1 MQSIRSLLL
10 RMGLLRFVSAKSP
23 IFIFWALVLASSATS
38 WARLGVDHQMALG
51 NPTDATTDSS
61 KTNNYLIVRSQ
72 YAMSYNGITH
82 QANWV
87 SWSYST
93 ADSGSTGRTDAW
105 SEETA
110 LPAGYYRVGISSF
123 GSSFGESW
131 DRGHM
136 CPSADRTLTVTDNQ
150 LTFRMSNIIPQAAQN
165 NQGLWGNF
173 ENYTRGL
180 ATDGDEILV
189 ISGPAQFTGN
199 RLFNQ
204 MAVPGS
210 VWKIIVEVPGTPTN
224 VPAASRITTNSRVIA
239 LLTPNTASGVSQKT
253 WQNFITSVE
262 EIEAITG
269 FKFFSN
275 VDPSVATYLKN
286 IVDTGSGQPT
296 TKPTVITGFSPVS
309 GPAGTTVTLSG
320 YNFGTSPAVEFNG
333 VPAPVVGLSGGSTI
347 TVTVPAGAGSGPIT
361 VTGTGGTDTSATDF
375 TVATGTEPT
384 LGVSPVSLTT
394 LSSIQGAAGTSQSY
408 TVTGSNLTGAITV
421 TAPVNFEVS
430 LDNTDFAGTQTISF
444 SSGSVSRTMYVRIQS
459 TAPLGSVSGTVTHSG
474 GGATIQNLSV
484 SGTVA
489 SNQPLLTLSTTSL
502 TGFSA
507 LQGSA
512 STSKS
517 YTVSGVNLSGAVTV
531 TPPSGYEISTNNSS
545 FVATSISLTPSGTTL
560 GATTLY
566 ARIHSSASVGTVSG
580 QITHSGGGATSQN
593 LSVSGTVTAYT
604 PGQASDVY
612 WNFTTD
618 TPTSGVPAGVTVG
631 AVSQGNNNGTTPM
644 LTTTAASSGYAG
656 ASGGNNAGAAARIGS
671 LVTGANGSAYFEF
684 TLTPSANANFTLTGI
699 SFGSRSTSTGPQAF
713 TLRSSADNYTS
724 PIATGTVSATST
736 WALQTI
742 SGLAFSAGTATTF
755 RIYGYNGTGSA
766 TAGTANWRVDD
777 LKITVSA
784 QVPVVTPVITSTNM
798 VTATNYADFS
808 YQIVTASTNALSFNA
823 SGLPGGLSINTANGL
838 ISGTPA
844 TTPGTY
850 TIALSAINSA
860 GEGNQNLTLTLLK
873 NPGAPTITSSTNAI
887 AYLRSA
893 FNFTATAN
901 PAATAWTI
909 AGLPSG
915 LTNSGATISG
925 IPTSTGTFNVA
936 ITATN
941 SLGNDSQ
948 SLSLTV
954 VDPVITL
961 STNSIAGLSSTVGK
975 EGSVQAYMI
984 SGSNLTSNITVT
996 APTDFR
1002 ISEDGVNFT
1011 NNPITLAPSDG
1022 VLSDKMLFVSL
1033 ATNAPAGARSG
1044 TMTHTGGGALSQN
1057 LPVAGTVIQ
1066 PVLSLSTNSLA
1077 GFSTRVGVASGTQ
1090 SYTLSGTDL
1099 TGGITVTPP
1108 AGFELSTDNTT
1119 FFKSLLLIPGAGRL
1133 GSTTIFVRISSAAFE
1148 GVMTGT
1154 ILHEGGDAVSQ
1165 NLSVSGAVVQPLITL
1180 SANSLLAFNANLGSA
1195 SAAQTY
1201 TVSGSNLTG
1210 SITVSAPAGF
1220 EVSLDGSSY
1229 SSSRSLVPVAGTLG
1243 IQNLHVRLSSS
1254 APLGLSAG
1262 TITHS
1267 GGDAAQQGVEVSG
1280 TVISAT
1286 PVLSLS
1292 TSSLSGFSAL
1302 AGTTGASQSYTIS
1315 GSRLTSSVVVLAPTG
1330 YELSLDEAIYATSL
1344 TLSPSAGAIHNLP
1357 IFVRLASSASAGSVE
1372 GSVLHTSGGA
1382 QSVGLT
1388 VNGAVTAAT
1397 PVLALSAATLTGF
1410 SATAGIPGASQTY
1423 QVSGVYLKGPIT
1435 VTPSSSFEVS
1445 QDGTNF
1451 ATNLT
1456 LVPSGGALSNVPVMV
1471 RISSLASTGNISG
1484 TVLHAGGGASN
1495 QILSVNGQVSS
1506 PAAPPAIISTLSGA
1520 VYSNS
1525 SFSYTI
1531 LLATNTNN
1539 TNTTYTFGA
1548 SNLPAGFTINASTG
1562 LISGTSTNVSRT
1574 NLIQLFASSTQG
1586 VATAT
1591 YRLRTMT
1598 AAEQT
1603 NLPLSVVVNKY
1614 HNATVDRIEL
1624 LVTGDDVDGPPVDM
1638 RGMVIKDYNSNMGSD
1653 QGGKYVFNP
1662 ISLWSRVK
1670 AGTLIIL
1677 SAGTSSAEDLDP
1689 SDFVLRVNLGN
1700 STCFTTAAGGFD
1712 IGNTEM
1718 VMIKTADA
1726 GVDGVAGGIH
1736 ALAGGS
1742 PGTQYNNFKGRKMVN
1757 TQGLNGGSRTMLGAI
1772 NSNATLA
1779 DFYSST
1785 GAGTANNLIFGSP
1798 NSTGNSNFINALR
1811 AKDQDGPVITVAGTS
1826 PVTIAHGSSYTDAG
1840 ASATDTVNGS
1850 RTVVTNNP
1858 VNPSAVGAYT
1868 VTYTA
1873 SDVAGNVGTA
1883 TRIVNVIDRTPP
1895 LITLLGSS
1903 TVQVTYGA
1911 SFSDPGA
1918 SATDAVDG
1926 NLTSYIQVFR
1936 PIQSASVGSY
1946 TLQYVVTDFSGNTSE
1961 TLSRTVQV
1969 IKATPTITMPP
1980 TASAI
1985 TVGQSLSSS
1994 GLSGGTASVP
2004 GTFAWTSPSAVPGST
2019 GSYEFT
2025 FTPVDSANYN
2035 TATGMVSVTVNA
2047 NPLTGWA
2054 GNYGLSG
2061 ANAGA
2066 DADPDRDGFSNA
2078 LEYAFG
2084 LNPSVPGG
2092 EPAALSQ
2099 GSSEVK
2105 LTFLQKEAGGIAYAV
2120 KSTANLSGG
2129 FTNTVTPQL
2138 SVNQSGVPSGYKR
2151 YEATIPATSGRGF
2164 LKVEATLP

>member
-1 MQSIRSLLL
+1 MQSIRSFLL
-10 RMGLLRFVSAKSP
+10 RMGLLRFVPAKSP
-23 IFIFWALVLASSATS
+23 IFIFGALVLVNSATS
-38 WARLGVDHQMALG
+38 WARLGVDYQMALG
-51 NPTDATTDSS
+51 NPTAATTDSS

-87 SWSYST
+87 SWSYSSS
-93 ADSGSTGRTDAW
+93 DSGSTGRTDAW
-105 SEETA
+105 SEEAA

-173 ENYTRGL
+173 ENYTRSL
-180 ATDGDEILV
+180 ATDGDEILI

-210 VWKIIVEVPGTPTN
+210 VWKIVVEVPGTPTN
-224 VPAASRITTNSRVIA
+224 IPAASRITTNSRVIA

-262 EIEAITG
+262 EIEAVTG
-269 FKFFSN
+269 FRFFSN

-286 IVDTGSGQPT
+286 IVDTGNGQPA

-320 YNFGTSPAVEFNG
+320 YNFGASPAVEFNG
-333 VPAPVVGLSGGSTI
+333 VAAPVVGVSGGSMI

-361 VTGTGGTDTSATDF
+361 VTGTGGTDTSAADF

-408 TVTGSNLTGAITV
+408 TVNGSNLTGAITV
-421 TAPVNFEVS
+421 TAPANFEVS
-430 LDNTDFAGTQTISF
+430 LDNTSFAETQTISPN
-444 SSGSVSRTMYVRIQS
+444 SGSISRTLYVRIQS
-459 TAPLGSVSGTVTHSG
+459 AAILGSVSGTVTHSG
-474 GGATIQNLSV
+474 GGATTQNLSV
-484 SGTVA
+484 SGTVV
-489 SNQPLLTLSTTSL
+489 SNQPSLTLSTASL
-502 TGFSA
+502 SGFSA
-507 LQGSA
+507 LQGSP

-531 TPPSGYEISTNNSS
+531 TPPSGYEISTNNST
-545 FVATSISLTPSGTTL
+545 FVTTSISLTPSGTTL

-566 ARIHSSASVGTVSG
+566 ARIHSSAPVGTVSG

-593 LSVSGTVTAYT
+593 LPVSGTVTAYA
-604 PGQASDVY
+604 PGQAADVY

-618 TPTSGVPAGVTVG
+618 TPTSGAPAGVTVS
-631 AVSQGNNNGTTPM
+631 AVSQGNNNGTTTM
-644 LTTTAASSGYAG
+644 LTTTSASSGYVG

-671 LVTGANGSAYFEF
+671 LVTAANGSAYFEF
-684 TLTPSANANFTLTGI
+684 TLTPSANVTFALTAI
-699 SFGSRSTSTGPQAF
+699 SFGSRSTGTGPQAF
-713 TLRSSADNYTS
+713 TLRSSANGYASD
-724 PIATGTVSATST
+724 IATGTMSANST
-736 WALQTI
+736 WAFQAI
-742 SGLAFSAGTATTF
+742 SGLAFSSATPTTF
-755 RIYGYNGTGSA
+755 RIYGYNGAGSA
-766 TAGTANWRVDD
+766 TVGTANWRIDD
-777 LKITVSA
+777 LNVTISA
-784 QVPVVTPVITSTNM
+784 QVPVVIPVITSTNAA
-798 VTATNYADFS
+798 TATNYAAFS
-808 YQIVTASTNALSFNA
+808 YQILTASNNTLSYNA
-823 SGLPGGLSINTANGL
+823 SGLPSGLSVNTTNGL

-844 TTPGTY
+844 VTPGTY
-850 TIALSAINSA
+850 TVGLSAINSA
-860 GEGNQNLTLTLLK
+860 GEGTQNLTLTLLR
-873 NPGAPTITSSTNAI
+873 NPGAPTITSSTNAT

-893 FNFTATAN
+893 FSFTATAS
-901 PAATAWTI
+901 PAATSFSFT
-909 AGLPSG
+909 GLPGG

-925 IPTSTGTFNVA
+925 TATSEGTFNVG
-936 ITATN
+936 ITAAN
-941 SLGNDSQ
+941 SLGSDAQN
-948 SLSLTV
+948 LVLTV
-954 VDPVITL
+954 LDPVITL
-961 STNSIAGLSSTVGK
+961 STNSVAGLSSIFGK
-975 EGSVQAYMI
+975 EGSVQSYTV
-984 SGSNLTSNITVT
+984 SGANLTSSVTVS
-996 APTDFR
+996 APADFQ
-1002 ISEDGVNFT
+1002 ISEDNANFT
-1011 NNPITLAPSDG
+1011 NTLSLPPSAGSLDN
-1022 VLSDKMLFVSL
+1022 KMLFVRL
-1033 ATNAPAGARSG
+1033 ATNAPVGAKSG
-1044 TMTHTGGGALSQN
+1044 TVAHTGGGAISRN
-1057 LPVAGTVIQ
+1057 VSVAGTVIQ
-1066 PVLSLSTNSLA
+1066 PQLSISGNSLS
-1077 GFSTRVGVASGTQ
+1077 GFNTRVGVASASQ
-1090 SYTLSGTDL
+1090 SYTISGTEL
-1099 TGGITVTPP
+1099 TGGITVTAPL
-1108 AGFELSTDNTT
+1108 GFELSTDNTI
-1119 FFKSLLLIPGAGRL
+1119 FSGSLLLIPAAGTLSSQTIYVRVGSVASEGAL
-1133 GSTTIFVRISSAAFE
+1133 TGSITHV
-1148 GVMTGT
+1148 
-1154 ILHEGGDAVSQ
+1154 GGDAISQ
-1165 NLSVSGAVVQPLITL
+1165 NLGLTGTVVQPRITL
-1180 SANSLLAFNANLGSA
+1180 SASSLLAFNANLGSA

-1229 SSSRSLVPVAGTLG
+1229 SSSRTLVPVAGTLG
-1243 IQNLHVRLSSS
+1243 IQTLLVRLSSS
-1254 APLGLSAG
+1254 APLGPSAG

-1280 TVISAT
+1280 MVISAT

-1302 AGTTGASQSYTIS
+1302 AGTIGASQSYTIS
-1315 GSRLTSSVVVLAPTG
+1315 GSRLTNNVVVSAPTG
-1330 YELSLDEAIYATSL
+1330 YELSLDESIYATSL

-1357 IFVRLASSASAGSVE
+1357 IFVRLASSASPGPLE
-1372 GSVLHTSGGA
+1372 GAILHTSEGA
-1382 QSVGLT
+1382 QSVSLT
-1388 VNGAVTAAT
+1388 VSGTVTAAT
-1397 PVLALSAATLTGF
+1397 PVLTLSTATLTGF
-1410 SATAGIPGASQTY
+1410 SATAGTPGASQTY

-1435 VTPSSSFEVS
+1435 LTPPSSFELS

-1456 LVPSGGALSNVPVMV
+1456 LVPSGGALSNVPVKI
-1471 RISSLASTGNISG
+1471 RISSLASTGNVSG
-1484 TVLHAGGGASN
+1484 AVLHAGGGASN
-1495 QILSVNGQVSS
+1495 QTLSVSGQVSS

-1520 VYSNS
+1520 VYTNS

-1531 LLATNTNN
+1531 LLATNTNS
-1539 TNTTYTFGA
+1539 TNTTYTFSA
-1548 SNLPAGFTINASTG
+1548 SNLPAGFTVNASTG

-1603 NLPLSVVVNKY
+1603 NLPLSVVINKY

-1624 LVTGDDVDGPPVDM
+1624 LVTGDDVEGPPVDM

-1670 AGTLIIL
+1670 AGTLIVL

-1700 STCFTTAAGGFD
+1700 SACFTTAAGGFD

-1742 PGTQYNNFKGRKMVN
+1742 PGTQYNNFKGSKMVN
-1757 TQGLNGGSRTMLGAI
+1757 TQGLNGGSRTMVGAF

-1779 DFYSST
+1779 DFYSSS
-1785 GAGTANNLIFGSP
+1785 GAGTANNLVFGSP
-1798 NSTGNSNFINALR
+1798 NSTGNTNFINALR

-1826 PVTIAHGSSYTDAG
+1826 PITIAHGSSYTDAG
-1840 ASATDTVNGS
+1840 ASATDAVNGS
-1850 RTVVTNNP
+1850 RTVLTNNP

-1883 TRIVNVIDRTPP
+1883 TRIVNVIDQTPP

-1903 TVQVTYGA
+1903 TVQVPYGT

-1936 PIQSASVGSY
+1936 PIQTASVGSY
-1946 TLQYVVTDFSGNTSE
+1946 TLQYVVTDFSGNSSE

-1969 IKATPTITMPP
+1969 TKATPSITAVP

-1985 TVGQSLSSS
+1985 TAGQSLGSST
-1994 GLSGGTASVP
+1994 LSGGTATVP
-2004 GTFAWTSPSAVPGST
+2004 GIFAWSSPSTVPGST
-2019 GSYEFT
+2019 GSYEVR
-2025 FTPVDSANYN
+2025 FTPTDSANYN
-2035 TATGMVSVTVNA
+2035 TATTMVSVTVNA

-2054 GNYGLSG
+2054 GVYGLSG
-2061 ANAGA
+2061 SNAGPN
-2066 DADPDRDGFSNA
+2066 ADPDGDGFSNA
-2078 LEYAFG
+2078 QEYAFG
-2084 LNPSVPGG
+2084 LNPSVAGG

-2099 GSSEVK
+2099 GPSEVK
-2105 LTFLQKEAGGIAYAV
+2105 ITFLQKESGGISYAV
-2120 KSTANLSGG
+2120 KSATSLSGG

-2138 SVNQSGVPSGYKR
+2138 SANQGGAPSGYQR
-2151 YEATIPATSGRGF
+2151 YEATIPTTSGRGF
-2164 LKVEATLP
+2164 LKVEATIP